1 MKQAKEQKT
10 ETEPAVAVAPDATLV
25 WHSIGIVLRRRK
37 KSGRLNLVNYA
48 NLQQLTA
55 VVAVVSRATVALV
68 FCQ

>member
-10 ETEPAVAVAPDATLV
+10 ETEPAVAVAPDATPV

-37 KSGRLNLVNYA
+37 KSVRLNLVNYA